1 VGSEWCSIIYANSE
15 DRNREYKASFPW
27 ERSTD
32 GKTMAKVTK
41 TILAMSNLRDGGHI
55 VIGVDELPNGEYKP
69 TGMQKSHLATYS
81 YDIIAD
87 FVKEYA
93 EPAAEFHFDIVR
105 VSGMSFVILSVSGF
119 LDVPVICRKSY
130 SDILSESVVYVR
142 PRSGRPRSAPL
153 TNYVDMRELL
163 DLATQR
169 GVKRY
174 LEAMARVYP
183 ASNNDQRLFEQELEG
198 FGS

>member
-1 VGSEWCSIIYANSE
+1 MNSEWRSIIYANSE
-15 DRNREYKASFPW
+15 DRNREYKTSFPW
-27 ERSTD
+27 DRSTN

-69 TGMQKSHLATYS
+69 TGMQDPHLITYS
-81 YDIIAD
+81 CDVIAD

-105 VSGMSFVILSVSGF
+105 VDGMSFVILSVSGF

-130 SDILSESVVYVR
+130 NDILSEGAVYVR

-153 TNYVDMRELL
+153 ARYV
-163 DLATQR
+163 
-169 GVKRY
+169 
-174 LEAMARVYP
+174 
-183 ASNNDQRLFEQELEG
+183 RLSHTERRKVLPG
-198 FGS
+198 DHGSGIFAF